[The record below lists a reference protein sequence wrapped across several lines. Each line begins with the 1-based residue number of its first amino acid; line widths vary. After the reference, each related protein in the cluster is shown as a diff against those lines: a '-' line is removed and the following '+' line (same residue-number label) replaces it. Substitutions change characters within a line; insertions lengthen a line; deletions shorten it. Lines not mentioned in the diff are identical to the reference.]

1 MIPVNSRRAG
11 DARQRGQHSR
21 LDNLSMLVFVIPI
34 LQFIHIQAIGVLS
47 GSDIVMT
54 AAFVILAV
62 RGRIRVSIPICRKFL
77 LLSCVWLLSQI
88 VTDLVRHTPIRDC
101 ARGWSNIGLT
111 IAFFFVMFFFFYGHP
126 RRIVWYAWGLVA
138 GSALTYLVTPS
149 TFAMEEPW
157 KFGLAYPVTLAILL
171 VASRSDVRGHW
182 PITLS
187 GFAGVLNFALSFRN
201 LGGICIAAA
210 LYIAA
215 IRYSNKKSSANRQ
228 LRPTVMTALAVSV
241 VLSFAGIYLAY
252 QHAVTSGLL
261 GEQARDKYEQQ
272 SSGKYGILLGGRV
285 EMLSSIPAIID
296 SPILGHGYAAKDP
309 KYLIMEQQALALM
322 GYKDAGDLSPDDLQ
336 EGLIPSHSFILGAWV
351 AGGIG
356 GAIFWA
362 WVWLLTCKALLRTYP
377 QGMKLLPLAAYAAFQ
392 LLWDIPFSPYG
403 AQMRIISP
411 FYILILMNYL
421 SVARTNPAKLEPNP
435 AAMRLKTA

>member
-1 MIPVNSRRAG
+1 LNGG
-11 DARQRGQHSR
+11 D
-21 LDNLSMLVFVIPI
+21 LLVFSMPAF
-34 LQFIHIQAIGVLS
+34 QFIQLHVIGVLS
-47 GSDIVMT
+47 GSDLLISIAFIALFLSRKIKVGTTMGKRFIV
-54 AAFVILAV
+54 L
-62 RGRIRVSIPICRKFL
+62 GSL
-77 LLSCVWLLSQI
+77 WLLSQI
-88 VTDLVRHTPIRDC
+88 ATDLVRHTPLKDC

-111 IAFFFVMFFFFYGHP
+111 MAFFSVMFSFLNGNP
-126 RRIVWYAWGLVA
+126 RRIVLYAWGLVA
-138 GSALTYLVTPS
+138 GSALTYLITPS

-252 QHAVTSGLL
+252 QYAVTSGLL